1 MSPIVSNGSTGVQN
15 NLHQLNSLGVREFLK
30 KIHVSPMSPFWAM
43 APFVYE
49 AKGHFPLSWACLF
62 LPKQFLFWLVSQ
74 PFIHLIKLA
83 KLALLHNEADY
94 QSISSCKLTHD
105 KNLIDTTKK
114 IDVDTK

>member
-1 MSPIVSNGSTGVQN
+1 MLDLPSFTETI
-15 NLHQLNSLGVREFLK
+15 
-30 KIHVSPMSPFWAM
+30 
-43 APFVYE
+43 FV
-49 AKGHFPLSWACLF
+49 LI
-62 LPKQFLFWLVSQ
+62 VSQ

-94 QSISSCKLTHD
+94 QSISSCKLTHN

>member
-1 MSPIVSNGSTGVQN
+1 
-15 NLHQLNSLGVREFLK
+15 
-30 KIHVSPMSPFWAM
+30 MSPFWAM

-49 AKGHFPLSWACLF
+49 AKGHFPLCWACLF

-94 QSISSCKLTHD
+94 QSISSCKLTHN

-114 IDVDTK
+114 IEVDTK